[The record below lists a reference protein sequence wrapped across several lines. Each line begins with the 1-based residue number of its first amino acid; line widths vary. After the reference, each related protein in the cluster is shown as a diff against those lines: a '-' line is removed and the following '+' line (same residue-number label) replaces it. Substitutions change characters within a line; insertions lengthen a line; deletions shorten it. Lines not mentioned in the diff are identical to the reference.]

1 MSAVESKHAVVYSSD
16 ICRHEGLTKMC
27 QAFEQLGINQAI
39 AAAVKV
45 IADITS
51 KGISY
56 TQISNH
62 TIYKKEKS
70 I

>member
-16 ICRHEGLTKMC
+16 IYRHEGLTKMC
-27 QAFEQLGINQAI
+27 QTFEQLGINQAI

-51 KGISY
+51 KVISY

>member
-39 AAAVKV
+39 AAVVKV
-45 IADITS
+45 IADVT
-51 KGISY
+51 
-56 TQISNH
+56 
-62 TIYKKEKS
+62 
-70 I
+70 